1 MRSFIP
7 VHVQNY
13 SRLVRQSLGKQVLV
27 RYTSA
32 TQNMV
37 ASLIERIKQLFIP
50 PVFEGSEEKTR
61 RASVLSFGVNIIL
74 FASPLIIIGNLIGGK
89 IPPSVSAINLLV
101 IVASLILRHLLHRGR
116 VLSASIVFMSIG
128 FTLNTLG
135 VIGLGTIRTPTTA
148 TYLFFIVMAVIL
160 FDYKGIIVSI
170 SVCSITILGLIMA
183 ENSGVLP
190 PPNLSV
196 TVTQWVSYT
205 VLFTLTAA
213 ISNEANRMMKSAL
226 HKAENENAERKRV
239 ETELRRV
246 NDLLILQLEANNS
259 LQLELREQ
267 ALRDPLTGLYNRR
280 YLRETLEQE
289 VTKAKRDQTPLS
301 VIISDIDHFKLINDS
316 YGHQV
321 GDQFLVEIAK
331 LMKTH
336 ARSTDFVCRYGG
348 EEFLIVMPGTPAN
361 AAIKRA
367 EEILQKCTDTII
379 VHEGKNL
386 QVAMSLGVATYPD
399 HGQEFEEI
407 IIKADKALYISKQNG
422 RNRITLSNV
431 ENKIG

>member
-1 MRSFIP
+1 MIS
-7 VHVQNY
+7 
-13 SRLVRQSLGKQVLV
+13 
-27 RYTSA
+27 
-32 TQNMV
+32 
-37 ASLIERIKQLFIP
+37 SLIALIKQLFIP
-50 PVFEGSEEKTR
+50 PVFEGDEEKTR
-61 RASVLSFGVNIIL
+61 RASVLNFGVNIIL
-74 FASPLIIIGNLIGGK
+74 FASPLIILGNLIGGK
-89 IPPSVSAINLLV
+89 IPPPVSAINLLV

-128 FTLNTLG
+128 FSLNTLG
-135 VIGLGTIRTPTTA
+135 IIGLGTIRTPTTA

-160 FDYKGIIVSI
+160 FDYKGVIASI
-170 SVCSITILGLIMA
+170 SICSITILGLIMA
-183 ENSGVLP
+183 ENNGILP

-239 ETELRRV
+239 EIELRRV
-246 NDLLILQLEANNS
+246 NDLLVLQLEANNS

-280 YLRETLEQE
+280 YLRETMEQE
-289 VTKAKRDQTPLS
+289 VKKAKRDKTPLS
-301 VIISDIDHFKLINDS
+301 VIVSDIDHFKLINDS

-321 GDQFLVEIAK
+321 GDRFLVEIAT
-331 LMKTH
+331 LMKNH
-336 ARSTDFVCRYGG
+336 ARSSDFVCRYGG
-348 EEFLIVMPGTPAN
+348 EEFLIIMPGTPASS
-361 AAIKRA
+361 AIKRA
-367 EEILQKCTDTII
+367 EEILQKCTDTVV
-379 VHEGKNL
+379 VHEGNNL

-399 HGQEFEEI
+399 HGQEAEEL
-407 IIKADKALYISKQNG
+407 IIKADKALYVSKHNG

-431 ENKIG
+431 